1 MVSLRNAPDRS
12 IGGWVQTPD
21 YWSLNPA
28 RLLAYETGDRPWIV
42 NSPVSLR
49 GSTALLPGSSDN
61 PTQGSTA
68 GWAQDVVLTRVERL
82 ELFVRRIPLPLRE
95 WVVRLALL
103 AAIFLFLLRLG
114 LDVQFMRSW
123 IRFLVSLTPLV
134 IAIAV
139 ISTVLAILLGV
150 VTAVARLSMSA
161 WARGVASIYASVV
174 RGTPLILQIFFIF
187 IALPQL
193 AGGGPEWLR
202 KALVL
207 NPIVTA
213 VPAISIFHAAYL
225 AEVFRAGFQSVPLGQ
240 WEASAAMGMTL
251 RQMKRR
257 IIWPQAIRFA
267 LAPTGNH
274 FVMIMKDTALVGFL
288 GVPILFQRAQRI
300 GSQNLRLFE
309 TILIAALIYWLL
321 TIAFRRLLGISERR
335 MATAY
340 EKGTS

>member
-1 MVSLRNAPDRS
+1 M
-12 IGGWVQTPD
+12 
-21 YWSLNPA
+21 A
-28 RLLAYETGDRPWIV
+28 RQEYRVASVPRTDRP
-42 NSPVSLR
+42 R
-49 GSTALLPGSSDN
+49 SSDD
-61 PTQGSTA
+61 PTQESVVGRTR
-68 GWAQDVVLTRVERL
+68 DVTLTRAERL

-103 AAIFLFLLRLG
+103 AGIFLFLLRLG
-114 LDVQFMRSW
+114 LDAQFMRTW
-123 IRFLVSLTPLV
+123 TWFLVSLTPLV
-134 IAIAV
+134 IAIAA
-139 ISTVLAILLGV
+139 ISMVLALALAA

-161 WARGVASIYASVV
+161 WARGVASMYASVV
-174 RGTPLILQIFFIF
+174 RGTPLIVQIVFIF

-193 AGGGPEWLR
+193 AGGGPDWLR

-207 NPIVTA
+207 DPIVSA
-213 VPAISIFHAAYL
+213 VLAISIFHAAYL

-251 RQMKRR
+251 RQTKRR

-274 FVMIMKDTALVGFL
+274 FVMMLKDTALVGFL

-309 TILIAALIYWLL
+309 TILIAALIYWIL
-321 TIAFRRLLGISERR
+321 TVVFRRLLGMSERR

-340 EKGTS
+340 ERSSS

>member
-1 MVSLRNAPDRS
+1 MDRQKHGVASIPGPDRPRS
-12 IGGWVQTPD
+12 RGH
-21 YWSLNPA
+21 PA
-28 RLLAYETGDRPWIV
+28 QESA
-42 NSPVSLR
+42 
-49 GSTALLPGSSDN
+49 
-61 PTQGSTA
+61 A
-68 GWAQDVVLTRVERL
+68 GWTQDAALTRAERL

-103 AAIFLFLLRLG
+103 AVIFLFLVRLG

-123 IRFLVSLTPLV
+123 TWFLVSLTPLV
-134 IAIAV
+134 IAIAA

-150 VTAVARLSMSA
+150 GTAVARLSMNA

-174 RGTPLILQIFFIF
+174 RGTPLIVQLFFIF

-193 AGGGPEWLR
+193 AGGGPDWLR

-207 NPIVTA
+207 DPIVSA
-213 VPAISIFHAAYL
+213 ILAISIFHAAYL
-225 AEVFRAGFQSVPLGQ
+225 AEVFRAGFQSVPIGQ
-240 WEASAAMGMTL
+240 WEAPAAMGMTL
-251 RQMKRR
+251 WQTKRR
-257 IIWPQAIRFA
+257 IIWPQATRFA

-274 FVMIMKDTALVGFL
+274 FVMILKDTALVGFL

-309 TILIAALIYWLL
+309 TILIAALIYWIL
-321 TIAFRRLLGISERR
+321 TVVFRRWIGISERR

-340 EKGTS
+340 ERGSS

>member
-1 MVSLRNAPDRS
+1 MARQEYCVASVPRPDR
-12 IGGWVQTPD
+12 P
-21 YWSLNPA
+21 
-28 RLLAYETGDRPWIV
+28 R
-42 NSPVSLR
+42 
-49 GSTALLPGSSDN
+49 SSDD
-61 PTQGSTA
+61 PTQESVVGR
-68 GWAQDVVLTRVERL
+68 AQGVTLTRAERL

-103 AAIFLFLLRLG
+103 TGILFFLLRLG
-114 LDVQFMRSW
+114 LDAQFMRSW
-123 IRFLVSLTPLV
+123 TWFLVSLTPLV
-134 IAIAV
+134 IAIAA
-139 ISTVLAILLGV
+139 ISMVLALALAT

-161 WARGVASIYASVV
+161 WARGVASMYASVV
-174 RGTPLILQIFFIF
+174 RGTPLIVQIVFIF

-193 AGGGPEWLR
+193 AGGGPDWLR

-207 NPIVTA
+207 DPIVSA
-213 VPAISIFHAAYL
+213 VLAISIFHAAYL

-251 RQMKRR
+251 RQTKRR

-274 FVMIMKDTALVGFL
+274 FVMMLKDTALVGFL

-309 TILIAALIYWLL
+309 TILIAALIYWIL
-321 TIAFRRLLGISERR
+321 TVVFRRLLGMSERR

-340 EKGTS
+340 ERSSS